1 MRSSA
6 LHRSTVKSDVLRYIM
21 EHGFGPGEVLPTIQ
35 EIGKEL
41 SVSVAKVRESLEV
54 ARTLGLVDVKPGLG
68 TRVKTYNFTPAMIL
82 SALYAVNQSGEYFTH
97 LGQVRNA
104 LEVYFWEEAVSQLR
118 PDDIRTLRDLIRVAK
133 EKLGS
138 DPIQVPAAEHR
149 AFHLT
154 FFKRLDNPF
163 VLGVLEAFWEA
174 YEAFG
179 LNLYVELDYHRTV
192 WEYHARIVNAVENGA
207 IERGRELLIEHM
219 NLLRDRQTGEAPRKG
234 Q

>member
-6 LHRSTVKSDVLRYIM
+6 LRQATIRSEVLRYIM
-21 EHGFGPGEVLPTIQ
+21 EQGFRPGDVLPTIQ
-35 EIGKEL
+35 EVARALNIG
-41 SVSVAKVRESLEV
+41 VAKVREALEV

-68 TRVKTYNFTPAMIL
+68 TRVLTYSFAPTMIM
-82 SALYAVNQSGEYFTH
+82 SALYAVNQNGDHFTH
-97 LGQVRNA
+97 LGQMRNA
-104 LEVYFWEEAVSQLR
+104 LEIHFWEEAVSKLT
-118 PDDIRTLRDLIRVAK
+118 PDDIRELRWLIAGAK
-133 EKLGS
+133 AKLDS

-154 FFKRLDNPF
+154 FFKWLDNPF
-163 VLGVLEAFWEA
+163 VQGVLAAFWEA

-192 WEYHARIVNAVENGA
+192 WEYHARIVNSVENGD

-219 NLLRDRQTGEAPRKG
+219 NLLRDRQTGAAPRKG
-234 Q
+234 H